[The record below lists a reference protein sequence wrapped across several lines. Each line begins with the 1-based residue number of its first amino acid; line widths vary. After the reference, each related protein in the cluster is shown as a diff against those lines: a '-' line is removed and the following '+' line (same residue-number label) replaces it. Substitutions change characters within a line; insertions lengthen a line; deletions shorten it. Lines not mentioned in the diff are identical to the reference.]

1 VSDLRSLSHRLK
13 AVVFSGNS
21 RRKLKKNAQ
30 QPLEKTARNVDL
42 NVPPAGALLS
52 IIIRG
57 SIRQY
62 QSVVIRLPIIYLI
75 LHNNMIVNINRIIPL
90 LACTS
95 YLSIDSAYIEPED
108 ATTTTLVT
116 GLRSSRESK
125 AAAIGISDQSSDDKY
140 KRELLSPW
148 CDPATPVLW
157 HA

>member
-1 VSDLRSLSHRLK
+1 
-13 AVVFSGNS
+13 
-21 RRKLKKNAQ
+21 
-30 QPLEKTARNVDL
+30 
-42 NVPPAGALLS
+42 
-52 IIIRG
+52 
-57 SIRQY
+57 
-62 QSVVIRLPIIYLI
+62 
-75 LHNNMIVNINRIIPL
+75 MIVNINRIIPL